1 MLMKS
6 YPFLLLLFICP
17 FLYGQ
22 EEEAIN
28 PDRPDQSEGVYV
40 LPRGQ
45 FQIEDGFTFQPG
57 VLAQNLMLRCGL
69 LSSTEI
75 RLSSD
80 IEKTAQGILVDNIVL
95 SAKQRLIEAQG
106 WIPALTLVGYL
117 ACDLQAGAEL
127 SPDLLASFEY
137 EIGRS
142 DWAFDWN
149 MGVNNRFRNGILTA
163 QLNGPVVGGLSAFAE
178 YYAILSKD
186 EAPSH
191 NVDIGLMY
199 TLSPNFQIDLAA
211 GRGLKTDADYFL
223 TFGFAYRIHFRD

>member
-1 MLMKS
+1 MKS
-6 YPFLLLLFICP
+6 CAFLLLLFICP
-17 FLYGQ
+17 LLYGQ
-22 EEEAIN
+22 KEGVIN

-45 FQIEDGFTFQPG
+45 FQIEDGFTCQPG

-80 IEKTAQGILVDNIVL
+80 IEKSAQGILVDNIVL

-137 EIGRS
+137 ELGRS
-142 DWAFDWN
+142 DWAFDSN
-149 MGVNNRFRNGILTA
+149 IGVNNRFRNGIVTA
-163 QLNGPVVGGLSAFAE
+163 QLNGPVVGRLSAFAE
-178 YYAILSKD
+178 YYALLSKD
-186 EAPSH
+186 EVPSH
-191 NVDIGLMY
+191 NLDVGLMY

-211 GRGLKTDADYFL
+211 GRGLKSDADCFL